1 MSTEKDLQKLIDR
14 IAADSRKAES
24 MAKALYGSRAQLF
37 CESDE
42 LFAMDGDEDEGMSA
56 RMAHIRLHA
65 KGSCPIGG
73 GGW

>member
-1 MSTEKDLQKLIDR
+1 MSEKTLQKLIDH

-24 MAKALYGSRAQLF
+24 MAKDLWGPKSQLF

-65 KGSCPIGG
+65 KGPCPIGG